1 MLPRAAFS
9 AFAVLALASAACSS
23 SKATTAP
30 ADVDAGVTTD
40 AGEQAEAASELPAC
54 GAAPQV
60 KVDITVVG
68 AALSDKPPRV
78 SGATFSSPMCP
89 EITLTTDA
97 NGKTAG
103 LIQKGLPFYG
113 RFEAPGWANT
123 MIPEQLF
130 EADTPGLVV
139 TLPPSLLGALI
150 PGFGPDTSAIFVNG
164 FKEGKDACAALDGIT
179 LTVTSHPEAKVIYF
193 STDQVPAPVDGATA
207 TTASGRAAIGSIAV
221 APGETVVTVEGVKP
235 GCVVSF
241 KKDTSTGR
249 LPLGKGAITIAG
261 AYLRDPT

>member
-1 MLPRAAFS
+1 MVHRAVLS
-9 AFAVLALASAACSS
+9 AFATLALASVGCSS
-23 SKATTAP
+23 SKATTTP
-30 ADVDAGVTTD
+30 ATVDAGVSPEAGDDSD
-40 AGEQAEAASELPAC
+40 AGPSLAAC
-54 GAAPQV
+54 GNAPQV

-68 AALSDKPPRV
+68 ASLADKPPRV
-78 SGATFSSPMCP
+78 AGAIFSSPMCP
-89 EITLTTDA
+89 EISLTTDA
-97 NGKTAG
+97 DGKTAG

-123 MIPEQLF
+123 LIPEQLF

-164 FKEGKDACAALDGIT
+164 FKEGKGACATLDGISF
-179 LTVTSHPEAKVIYF
+179 TVTNHPEAKVLYF
-193 STDQVPAPVDGATA
+193 STDSVPTPVDGATV
-207 TTASGRAAIGSIAV
+207 TTTGGRAAINGLTL
-221 APGETVVTVEGVKP
+221 APDEVVVTVEGVKA
-235 GCVVSF
+235 GCTVSF

-261 AYLRDPT
+261 AYLRDL

>member
-1 MLPRAAFS
+1 MVHRRVPF
-9 AFAVLALASAACSS
+9 AFALLALASAACSS
-23 SKATTAP
+23 SKATTTPSDGDASVSP
-30 ADVDAGVTTD
+30 DASAEADAG
-40 AGEQAEAASELPAC
+40 ASLAAC
-54 GAAPQV
+54 GTAPHV

-68 AALSDKPPRV
+68 ASLSDTPPRV
-78 SGATFSSPMCP
+78 PGAVFASPMCP

-97 NGKTAG
+97 DGKIAG

-164 FKEGKDACAALDGIT
+164 FKEGKGACAALDGISF
-179 LTVTSHPEAKVIYF
+179 TVTSHPEAKVIYF
-193 STDQVPAPVDGATA
+193 STDSIPTPVDGATA
-207 TTASGRAAIGSIAV
+207 TTAGGRAAINGLTLAE
-221 APGETVVTVEGVKP
+221 GEIVVTVEGVKA
-235 GCVVSF
+235 GCAVSF

-261 AYLRDPT
+261 AYLRDL

>member
-1 MLPRAAFS
+1 MVHRRVPF
-9 AFAVLALASAACSS
+9 AFALLALASAACSS
-23 SKATTAP
+23 SKATTTPSDGDASVSP
-30 ADVDAGVTTD
+30 DASAEADAG
-40 AGEQAEAASELPAC
+40 ASLAAC
-54 GAAPQV
+54 GTAPHV

-68 AALSDKPPRV
+68 ASLSDTPPRV
-78 SGATFSSPMCP
+78 PGAVFASPMCP

-97 NGKTAG
+97 DGKIAG

-164 FKEGKDACAALDGIT
+164 FKEGKGACAALDGISF
-179 LTVTSHPEAKVIYF
+179 TVTSHPEAKVIYF
-193 STDQVPAPVDGATA
+193 STDSIPTPVDGATA
-207 TTASGRAAIGSIAV
+207 TTTGGRAAINGLTLAE
-221 APGETVVTVEGVKP
+221 GEIVVTVEGVKA
-235 GCVVSF
+235 GCTVSF

-261 AYLRDPT
+261 AYLRDL